1 MSSYMPL
8 PGSEMLIST
17 VKFKRNS
24 RRRYQKRICQGH
36 VKNSLSE
43 KLISETQ
50 RKMETE
56 KQKRKINTN
65 FKVQRNETKSSEL
78 VNALFGI

>member
-1 MSSYMPL
+1 
-8 PGSEMLIST
+8 MLRYS
-17 VKFKRNS
+17 VNFKRNS

-36 VKNSLSE
+36 VKNNLSE

-50 RKMETE
+50 RKMKSE

-65 FKVQRNETKSSEL
+65 KKFKGTNKKE
-78 VNALFGI
+78 N